1 MISIIPEIIKIGQI
15 YEFDNITASITSLR
29 YFGNLP
35 SRISILGFTIICYV
49 VRFIMFISIVLF
61 ILWISL
67 KLKNTTYTILVA
79 STIMLI
85 PIIVAKLDIEFLNI
99 ISVDKMLNLS
109 KIILM
114 DGNLKWLYIAI
125 PSAIGIYS
133 YKKILRKE

>member
-1 MISIIPEIIKIGQI
+1 MFIIFISII
-15 YEFDNITASITSLR
+15 
-29 YFGNLP
+29 
-35 SRISILGFTIICYV
+35 
-49 VRFIMFISIVLF
+49 LF

-85 PIIVAKLDIEFLNI
+85 PIIVAKLGIEFLNI
-99 ISVDKMLNLS
+99 ISVDKILNLS

-133 YKKILRKE
+133 YKKLLRKE

>member
-1 MISIIPEIIKIGQI
+1 
-15 YEFDNITASITSLR
+15 
-29 YFGNLP
+29 
-35 SRISILGFTIICYV
+35 
-49 VRFIMFISIVLF
+49 MFISIILF

-85 PIIVAKLDIEFLNI
+85 PIIVGKLGIKFLNI
-99 ISVDKMLNLS
+99 ISVDKMLNLG

-133 YKKILRKE
+133 CKNLLRKE